1 MLYGRLARMRAGLPA
16 AEMGRTAEQVSVWVG
31 AGTKLRLEDPTF
43 REAYEKLDRS
53 LRRLLEGVA
62 GQ

>member
-1 MLYGRLARMRAGLPA
+1 MRAGLLA
-16 AEMGRTAEQVSVWVG
+16 AEMGRTAQQVSVWVG

-53 LRRLLEGVA
+53 LRRLLEGDS